1 MTEQEVRQAVKDA
14 GVKLLECGLVQGT
27 WGNISIRLDDNHMVV
42 TPSGLDYIQLQPKD
56 MIVVDINTLEYESEI
71 KPTSEKKIHAAI
83 YRSRKD
89 INAVI
94 HSHPLCCSSV
104 AGARVEL
111 PVMTEEM
118 QQKVGGNV
126 RVGGYGLPGTKT
138 LTKATVEALGMDRNA
153 CFMANHGMCAC
164 ATSIEEAFEVCR
176 IVEECSVKFV
186 QQKTLELTKK
196 TEFNMNVLADAYAS
210 IVKS

>member
-27 WGNISIRLDDNHMVV
+27 WGNISIRLDKDHMIV

-56 MIVVDINTLEYESEI
+56 MIVVDINTLEYTSDI

-83 YRSRKD
+83 YRSRPD

-104 AGARVEL
+104 AGARIEL
-111 PVMTEEM
+111 PVMSKEM
-118 QQKVGGNV
+118 QEKVGGTV
-126 RVGGYGLPGTKT
+126 RVGSYGLPGTKK
-138 LTKATVEALGMDRNA
+138 LTKATVKALGTDRNA

-176 IVEECSVKFV
+176 IVEESSVKFV
-186 QQKTLELTKK
+186 QQKTLERTNSK
-196 TEFNMNVLADAYAS
+196 EFSMELLAKAYADA
-210 IVKS
+210 VK